1 MNACGSDEGTP
12 SLSVLIVDDNEIN
25 RFYLLHALRKMGHS
39 PVAAED
45 GGQAVTLFSS
55 QPFDLVFM
63 DVQLPDMDGLALT
76 RIIREGRAGA
86 CNDARIP
93 IVALTA
99 FTSRGD
105 RDRCRAAGMDGHLAK
120 PVSGADI
127 AAAIARVM
135 AAASR
140 QADASDQ
147 DADGFDL
154 QAFARE
160 SNREFAEE
168 MLSLFLELAEPKR
181 LALAR
186 ALERGD
192 VAAAAPLAHDL
203 AGMAGPIR
211 ANRLHAAMKAVQE
224 ACNTGLLELC
234 RASHAAADRELA
246 AVLAAIRSHPLL
258 ANRAT

>member
-1 MNACGSDEGTP
+1 MNARGSGEGAS
-12 SLSVLIVDDNEIN
+12 SLSVLVVDDNEIN

-76 RIIREGRAGA
+76 RIIREGRAGTR
-86 CNDARIP
+86 NDARIP

-99 FTSRGD
+99 FTSRED
-105 RDRCRAAGMDGHLAK
+105 RDRCRAAGMDGHLGK

-135 AAASR
+135 AASPR
-140 QADASDQ
+140 QADASSQ

-181 LALAR
+181 MALAR

-211 ANRLHAAMKAVQE
+211 ATRLHEAMKAVQE
-224 ACNTGLLELC
+224 ACGAGSLDPC
-234 RASHAAADRELA
+234 RAKHAVADRELA
-246 AVLAAIRSHPLL
+246 AVLAAVRSHPLL

>member
-1 MNACGSDEGTP
+1 MNARGSDEGTP

-25 RFYLLHALRKMGHS
+25 RFYLLHALRKMGHN

-76 RIIREGRAGA
+76 RLIREGRAGA
-86 CNDARIP
+86 RNDARIP

-99 FTSRGD
+99 FASRED
-105 RDRCRAAGMDGHLAK
+105 RDRCRAAGMDEHLAK
-120 PVSGADI
+120 PASSADI
-127 AAAIARVM
+127 AVAIARVL
-135 AAASR
+135 AATPR
-140 QADASDQ
+140 HADASSE
-147 DADGFDL
+147 DAGGFDL
-154 QAFARE
+154 QAFTRE

-186 ALERGD
+186 AVERGD

-211 ANRLHAAMKAVQE
+211 ATRLHAAMKAVQE
-224 ACNTGLLELC
+224 ACGAGSLDPC
-234 RASHAAADRELA
+234 RTRHAVADRELA
-246 AVLAAIRSHPLL
+246 AVLAAVRSHPLL
-258 ANRAT
+258 ADRAT

>member
-12 SLSVLIVDDNEIN
+12 SLSVLVVDDNEIN
-25 RFYLLHALRKMGHS
+25 RFYLLHALRKMGHN

-86 CNDARIP
+86 RNDARIP

-99 FTSRGD
+99 FASRKD
-105 RDRCRAAGMDGHLAK
+105 RDRCRAAGMDEHLAK
-120 PVSGADI
+120 PASGADI

-135 AAASR
+135 AATPR
-140 QADASDQ
+140 HADASSE
-147 DADGFDL
+147 DAEGFDL
-154 QAFARE
+154 QAFTRE
-160 SNREFAEE
+160 NNREFAEE

-186 ALERGD
+186 AVERGD
-192 VAAAAPLAHDL
+192 VVAAAPLAHDL

-211 ANRLHAAMKAVQE
+211 ATRLHAAMKAVQE
-224 ACNTGLLELC
+224 TCDTGLIESC

-246 AVLAAIRSHPLL
+246 AVLAAVRSHPLL